1 MKLQGM
7 AGKGTGKLGSMVY
20 ASVRGTQI
28 VRQYNPIVYNPN
40 TEKQSLQRA
49 RFSLLT
55 KMAAM
60 VSPALVFQGREG
72 MVTNR
77 NAFIKAN
84 FGKFEEDE
92 ALLNFNDLTLTSGNI
107 QAVRYPTVSVNSSTH
122 VMTINMVSAETTFA
136 GFGVAII
143 LAPENAD
150 GKPWVYS
157 AIQSAGNDRTA
168 TLTVTL
174 PTGGSYGEAYVIGY
188 PMFYKDG
195 ATRTSYANTVVG
207 MDTESDVAIS
217 LLYNRMAG
225 KGDLIVY
232 ATKPLAK
239 TV

>member
-28 VRQYNPIVYNPN
+28 VRQYNPVVFNPN

-60 VSPALVFQGREG
+60 LSPALIFQGRG
-72 MVTNR
+72 SMVTNR

-84 FGKFEEDE
+84 SGKFEEDE
-92 ALLNFNDLTLTSGNI
+92 ALLNFNSLALTSGNLE
-107 QAVRYPTVSVNSSTH
+107 AAMYPTVSVNSSTH
-122 VMTINMVSAETTFA
+122 VMTLSMNSGDQNFA
-136 GFGVAII
+136 GFGFAVI
-143 LAPENAD
+143 LAPEDED
-150 GKPWVYS
+150 GKTWVHS
-157 AIQSAGNDRTA
+157 AIQSSGNSASATA
-168 TLTVTL
+168 TVTL
-174 PTGGSYGEAYVIGY
+174 PTDGGYGEAYVIGY
-188 PMFYKDG
+188 PMYYKDG
-195 ATRTSYANTVVG
+195 ATRVSYASTVVG
-207 MDTESDVAIS
+207 KDNESDVAVS

-225 KGDLIVY
+225 KGDIILY
-232 ATKPLAK
+232 ATKPLVK